1 MVSATSPPECNFTPV
16 LNTTVKLFP
25 GWVPLQLLCVPTQ
38 KWVHL
43 WGKSYVYMLLSLF
56 LFLKMKWKMLLWN
69 IYISP
74 HNTELSFPSDYY
86 KNLKL
91 WIVEPSDSSFNKNV
105 LLDPFQRPL
114 KSLQSQNQGTISF
127 QFSMKTIMTF
137 RSTWAIFKYKW
148 AQCQRS
154 RGYMARCWRNNFS
167 RSSF

>member
-1 MVSATSPPECNFTPV
+1 MIFKNSFVLSLFEYEFYLVYGWSWWLAQLPPPECNFTPV
-16 LNTTVKLFP
+16 LNTTVNLFP
-25 GWVPLQLLCVPTQ
+25 GWVPLRLLCVPTQ

-43 WGKSYVYMLLSLF
+43 WGKSYIYMLLSLF

-105 LLDPFQRPL
+105 LLDPFKRPL
-114 KSLQSQNQGTISF
+114 KSL
-127 QFSMKTIMTF
+127 
-137 RSTWAIFKYKW
+137 
-148 AQCQRS
+148 
-154 RGYMARCWRNNFS
+154 
-167 RSSF
+167 